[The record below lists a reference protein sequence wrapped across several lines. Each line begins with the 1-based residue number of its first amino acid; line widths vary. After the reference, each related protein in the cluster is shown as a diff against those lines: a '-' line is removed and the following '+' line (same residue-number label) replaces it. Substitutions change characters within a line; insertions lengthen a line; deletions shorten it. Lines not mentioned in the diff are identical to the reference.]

1 MKFLTQKE
9 TIATQISAA
18 SPSPNFHSEK
28 SYVKKKISVY
38 FLKKKFELEV
48 VRVGILGTGYYF
60 QGSH

>member
-1 MKFLTQKE
+1 M
-9 TIATQISAA
+9 ATQISAA

-28 SYVKKKISVY
+28 SCVKKISVY
-38 FLKKKFELEV
+38 CLKKKFGLEV